1 MKGVSYYKNRLQDA
15 DAIYLKKGA
24 FGIAGDGQTDDT
36 KAIQAAIEYVWK
48 KDAYGIVFL
57 PEGEYLVSDTIYM
70 PKAIRLI
77 GYGEK
82 RPVIRL
88 KNRAEGFTQEHPE
101 DRFGCK
107 YVFWFT
113 DNVPN
118 EKEALR
124 DANPGTFYSSI
135 MNVDIDMGE
144 GNTFGCALRTHYA
157 QHSFI
162 AHIDVHVRDS
172 YSAICDCG
180 NVMEDIAMYGGA
192 YGIVSTRCS
201 PGWPFVMMDI
211 YMEGQTLAA
220 IYSQELGLS
229 AVRTT
234 VKNTPV
240 FMKVWDGYIE
250 RLILEDSYLENVTE
264 AIIDIGEETS
274 SHTQL
279 HIRNTVCSN
288 VPVVARYR
296 KTQKT
301 IAGAEGSYRIRN
313 YVHGMVMDDL
323 DSTKRMEESLAVEP
337 ADAMETPATD
347 IPALYPMESWVSVKD
362 FGAVGDGVHDDTQAL
377 RTAIAQAKAV
387 YMPQGIYLVT
397 DTICLKKDTMLLG
410 LHPMST
416 RITLQ
421 ENAESFTGFGSEK
434 PVVMTEA
441 GGTTVL
447 SGIGIDAGGRNP
459 RAAGLLWQ
467 AGDHSYLNDVKFIG
481 GHGTMEKGN
490 RGWIS
495 PYNPSRTADASLVKK
510 WDGQYPSLHV
520 TGGGVFV
527 NLWSASPY
535 ASAGL
540 FAENTSVKTSIYC
553 ISIEHHVRREAL
565 LKNVANWRI
574 YGFQTEEEKAESDYA
589 IPLEMIDCE
598 NVSIETAYMFRTVY
612 VNTPSKYAMHITGCK
627 NTEILNAYNYAQM
640 RYAFDNLC
648 YEPNTGR
655 EVRPWQLARLGAESG
670 AAKKHKTQILKEAPL
685 YEPIELYREFRT
697 VDGSCSNSKGDFFF
711 LDSADKKIYK
721 IDGATGRLSLMS
733 ETPFKS
739 IALLTDTQDN
749 LVVVGEYSIPI
760 GATMNGEELVN
771 VLPEDSYGTS
781 YGYWYDRRAY
791 VVVYT
796 IKEGEGLSAIEPIE
810 KESFSSVQG
819 MEYVT
824 YPGNRCRD
832 GHDFLEVT
840 AYVPEKC
847 FVAPDRKT
855 VIPNYYDLI
864 RCHSISKGAVG
875 KEVYCVDEQYK
886 KTYRFIISD
895 KGILT
900 EPVLIAEEG
909 EFGCCFDGAN
919 LYVAEGELSVYDK
932 DGNLQR
938 VISLPVR
945 PSTMAVGGIDQ
956 DLLFVTAKDRVY
968 GVRIR

>member
-15 DAIYLKKGA
+15 EALYLEKGA
-24 FGIAGDGQTDDT
+24 FGIVGDGQTDDT
-36 KAIQAAIEYVWK
+36 KAIQAAIEQVWRE
-48 KDAYGIVFL
+48 DGLGIVFL
-57 PEGEYLVSDTIYM
+57 PEGEYLVTDTIYM
-70 PKAIRLI
+70 PKAVRLI

-88 KNRAEGFTQEHPE
+88 KDRAEGFTQEHPQ

-113 DNVPN
+113 DNVPDEEN
-118 EKEALR
+118 GLR

-135 MNVDIDMGE
+135 MNVDVDMGE
-144 GNTFGCALRTHYA
+144 GNIFGCAFRTHYA

-162 AHIDVHVRDS
+162 AHIDVRVGDS
-172 YSAICDCG
+172 YAAICDCG
-180 NVMEDIAMYGGA
+180 NVMEDIAIYGGT

-211 YMEGQTLAA
+211 YMEGQKRAA
-220 IYSQELGLS
+220 IYSQELGLA

-240 FMKVWDGYIE
+240 FMKVRDGYIE
-250 RLILEDSYLENVTE
+250 RLILEDSCLENVTE
-264 AIIDIGEETS
+264 AIVDIGEETC

-279 HIRNTVCSN
+279 HIRNTVCAN

-296 KTQKT
+296 TTKKE
-301 IAGAEGSYRIRN
+301 IRGGEGSYCIRSF
-313 YVHGMVMDDL
+313 VHGIVMDNL
-323 DSTKRMEESLAVEP
+323 DSTKRMEESIVIEP
-337 ADAMETPATD
+337 AAIVEAPATD
-347 IPALYPMESWVSVKD
+347 IPVLYPMEDWVNVKD
-362 FGAVGDGVHDDTQAL
+362 FGAIGDGIHDDTQAL
-377 RTAIAQAKAV
+377 KSAMEGAKAI
-387 YMPQGIYLVT
+387 YMPQGKYLVT
-397 DTICLKKDTMLLG
+397 DTICLKRDTMLVG
-410 LHPMST
+410 LHPMAT
-416 RITLQ
+416 QILLP
-421 ENAESFTGFGSEK
+421 ENAENYTGFGPEK

-459 RAAGLLWQ
+459 RAAALLWQ
-467 AGDHSYLNDVKFIG
+467 GGEHSYLNDVKFIG
-481 GHGTMEKGN
+481 GHGTMEKGHH
-490 RGWIS
+490 GWIT
-495 PYNPSRTADASLVKK
+495 PYNESRTADASPVKK

-540 FAENTSVKTSIYC
+540 FAENTKVKTSIYC

-574 YGFQTEEEKAESDYA
+574 YGFQTEEEKAESVYA

-612 VNTPSKYAMHITGCK
+612 VNTPSKYAIHATGCK

-655 EVRPWQLARLGAESG
+655 EVRPWQLARLGVESG
-670 AAKKHKTQILKEAPL
+670 VRKDKTQLVKEAPL
-685 YEPIELYREFRT
+685 YEPVELYREFRT
-697 VDGSCSNSKGDFFF
+697 VDGACSNSRGDVFF

-721 IDGATGRLSLMS
+721 IDGATGRLSLIC
-733 ETPFKS
+733 ETPFKPN
-739 IALLTDTQDN
+739 ALLTDTEDN
-749 LVVVGEYSIPI
+749 LVVAGEYSIPI
-760 GATMNGEELVN
+760 GATMNGEKLVN

-781 YGYWYDRRAY
+781 YGFWYDRNAY

-796 IKEGEGLSAIEPIE
+796 IKEQEGLGAIVPIE
-810 KESFSSVQG
+810 KECFAELQG
-819 MEYVT
+819 IEYVA

-840 AYVPEKC
+840 GYVPEKC

-855 VIPNYYDLI
+855 VIPDHYDLI
-864 RCHSISKGAVG
+864 RCHSISQGAIG
-875 KEVYCVDEQYK
+875 GELYCVDEQYK
-886 KTYRFIISD
+886 KTYRFTVSE

-900 EPVLIAEEG
+900 EPVLLAEEG
-909 EFGCCFDGAN
+909 EFGCCFDGVN

-932 DGNLQR
+932 DGSLQR

-945 PSTMAVGGIDQ
+945 PSTMAVGGTDK
-956 DLLFVTAKDRVY
+956 DLLFITAKDRVY
-968 GVRIR
+968 GIRIR